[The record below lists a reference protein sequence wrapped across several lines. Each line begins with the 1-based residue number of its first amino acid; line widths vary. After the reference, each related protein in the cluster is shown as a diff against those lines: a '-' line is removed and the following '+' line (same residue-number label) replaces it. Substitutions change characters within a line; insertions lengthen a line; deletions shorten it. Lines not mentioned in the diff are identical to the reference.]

1 MLVFIR
7 YLKLWFARL
16 IMACSLLSFIPPIML
31 LAIGVILPVANFF
44 EYLHTGRYSSSN
56 FSEFINWRKFVMTEN
71 FVGGSELINMALAYI
86 YDCKAHLVLII
97 MGAILWIAM
106 MPLSGIAEKFLS
118 TSEADFEKH

>member
-1 MLVFIR
+1 
-7 YLKLWFARL
+7 
-16 IMACSLLSFIPPIML
+16 
-31 LAIGVILPVANFF
+31 
-44 EYLHTGRYSSSN
+44 
-56 FSEFINWRKFVMTEN
+56 MTEN